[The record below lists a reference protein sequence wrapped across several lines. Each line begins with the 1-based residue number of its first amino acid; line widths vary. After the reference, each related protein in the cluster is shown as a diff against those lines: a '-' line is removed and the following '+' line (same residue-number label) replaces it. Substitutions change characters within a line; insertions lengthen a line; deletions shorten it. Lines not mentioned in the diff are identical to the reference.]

1 MYKAIEIQG
10 RNLYFYTMHLL
21 EILLPKD
28 MKEKLVLFGFLC
40 IMADMVQYIMFMLKK
55 INVSV

>member
-28 MKEKLVLFGFLC
+28 MKEKLVLFDFLC